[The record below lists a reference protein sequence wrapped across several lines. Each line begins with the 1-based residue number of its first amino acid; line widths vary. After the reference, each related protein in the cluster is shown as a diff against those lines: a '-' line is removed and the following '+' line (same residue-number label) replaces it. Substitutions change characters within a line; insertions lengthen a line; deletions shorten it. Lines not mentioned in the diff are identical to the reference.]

1 MLWIS
6 GSEAGNITA
15 YPRPLPGP
23 SNPLHTPHEMNSFW
37 RHCLSH
43 FEKELPVQQF
53 VTWIKPLKYH
63 AQGDV
68 VTIWAVP
75 IFHANGWCYVW
86 PMTGIGACNV
96 LLRRPT
102 GKGVLQAI
110 ADHDGTHVLG
120 APIIAQLMAE
130 VPQAERP
137 AFAHP
142 VRMLTAGAPPT
153 PAHFVAME
161 ELGVQLDQG
170 YGLTEVW
177 GPAIFRTPDSA
188 WSKLSPL
195 ETRALKTRRG
205 FRTSCSTTSP
215 SSIPPPASSCRT
227 MGRRSRGSV
236 SGQCGDARVPEGST
250 GDGERLRWRYF
261 IPAISQSC
269 IPTARWNS
277 GPIKGHHHLRRENF
291 RRSRSRTSSAST
303 RVS

>member
-1 MLWIS
+1 VQRGDTFPSLRRNGIAIFEAHFGVPMLRCRAQQHQHAAEPATVSYILAHC
-6 GSEAGNITA
+6 EARVLLVDTEVRRNWRA
-15 YPRPLPGP
+15 RPLPISTVRRLWWYIVDRPGRRRSHRGAGIRGTSSKPKKAAWCDRASRPANCSQSHSITRLERPGGP
-23 SNPLHTPHEMNSFW
+23 KGVVYDHRNAFVESIGNM
-37 RHCLSH
+37 LS
-43 FEKELPVQQF
+43 LG
-53 VTWIKPLKYH
+53 

-195 ETRALKTRRG
+195 ERG
-205 FRTSCSTTSP
+205 R
-215 SSIPPPASSCRT
+215 
-227 MGRRSRGSV
+227 
-236 SGQCGDARVPEGST
+236 
-250 GDGERLRWRYF
+250 
-261 IPAISQSC
+261 
-269 IPTARWNS
+269 
-277 GPIKGHHHLRRENF
+277 
-291 RRSRSRTSSAST
+291 
-303 RVS
+303 